1 MSRLLAA
8 TPQVFVGDT
17 SLLADAGAESAA
29 SRLAARGLSRVL
41 WLGAA
46 EGAASD
52 LAGLPCDFADLGGGT
67 GGSST
72 GASPERLAAA
82 ARALEAAL
90 RAAPGVLLAND
101 TEPGDST
108 EDEEDRCAGIR
119 IRVRVSRAEADK
131 SWGVKWHKNIFKQ
144 SQRLVVDEIAKNSIL
159 SAWNERQPHNL
170 QLGYGDRLLRI
181 NGVSADEKPGSKA
194 SALMRAELQTEE
206 MRAMFFR
213 PGKAPKKAP
222 KPDIAPGAVLLCVNS
237 ESELAV
243 AAAVAGAHRWLFRPK
258 DYEEDVDAIVDELRE
273 VAALLREPASQ
284 PWLEALSAVRGVDLA
299 ALPAGPR
306 LASPQVG
313 GDSRSEAPAHAAQE
327 GRSSVDQVTET
338 IAACAPA
345 VVSAEVAVAAASGG
359 EVDGTLAED
368 AAAGLAA
375 EVAVV
380 GGADAEVGEEATEE
394 AVEDRT
400 PAWVYSCR
408 KCGTALFHDLNILP
422 HFSEGKTKRSRH
434 WLPAEAAEG
443 EEASQTC
450 TSVFVE
456 PMKWMGETQDQV
468 GKLACGNERCKQ
480 KLGGFSWHGLPCSCG
495 QWQSPAFQI
504 HCARLDC
511 MPAAGRRVRGGP
523 PQAVFKE

>member
-8 TPQVFVGDT
+8 TPQVFVGDA
-17 SLLADAGAESAA
+17 SLLADGGAEAAA

-41 WLGAA
+41 RLGAA

-52 LAGLPCDFADLGGGT
+52 LAGLPCGFADLGGGA
-67 GGSST
+67 GGSSV

-144 SQRLVVDEIAKNSIL
+144 SQRLVVDEISENSIL

-273 VAALLREPASQ
+273 VAALLREPVAQ

-313 GDSRSEAPAHAAQE
+313 SPSRSEALAHAAQE

-338 IAACAPA
+338 VAASAPA
-345 VVSAEVAVAAASGG
+345 VVSAEVAASRG

-380 GGADAEVGEEATEE
+380 GGAGAEAGEEATEE
-394 AVEDRT
+394 VVEDRT